1 MPSYLIEC
9 YLPRSRRGELPGTTA
24 RVRRATEA
32 VAAEGAEIR
41 YVGSTF
47 LPGDELCLHLLEAE
61 SAEHVGRVGGRARI
75 AVERVVEAVPV
86 ESQDDPGGPACQ
98 HGRH

>member
-9 YLPRSRRGELPGTTA
+9 YLPRSRRDELPAATA
-24 RVRRATEA
+24 RVRRAAEA

-47 LPGDELCLHLLEAE
+47 LPGDELCLHLVEAE
-61 SAEHVGRVGGRARI
+61 SAEHVGRVSGRARI
-75 AVERVVEAVPV
+75 AFERVVEAVPI
-86 ESQDDPGGPACQ
+86 ESQEDQGGPACH